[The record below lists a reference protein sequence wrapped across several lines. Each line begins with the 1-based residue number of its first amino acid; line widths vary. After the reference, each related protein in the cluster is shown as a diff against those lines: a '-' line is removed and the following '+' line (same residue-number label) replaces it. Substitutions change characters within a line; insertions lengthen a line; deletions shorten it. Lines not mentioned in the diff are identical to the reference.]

1 MHSAALVSTCGPCSH
16 VSGFLLIIQRCHLA
30 SSGVLPGPHKG
41 MKFYVIFSLSSQTIT
56 LEGKKSLEEGNQG
69 EGGWNTLCFR
79 QIASVSLEIEYD
91 FFKKGN
97 VRDFPGGPV
106 VKAPRFHC
114 RRHGLHPWP
123 RNKDPSRRTAWSK
136 KKKKKKECEVMDVK

>member
-1 MHSAALVSTCGPCSH
+1 
-16 VSGFLLIIQRCHLA
+16 
-30 SSGVLPGPHKG
+30 
-41 MKFYVIFSLSSQTIT
+41 MKFYVIFSLSSQTII
-56 LEGKKSLEEGNQG
+56 LEGKESLEEGSQG

-106 VKAPRFHC
+106 VKTPCSHC
-114 RRHGLHPWP
+114 RGLGF
-123 RNKDPSRRTAWSK
+123 DPSWGN
-136 KKKKKKECEVMDVK
+136 